1 MGIIL
6 DSSLLI
12 AAERERFDLHAFH
25 SAHPNETFQIAA
37 ITASELLHGI
47 ERAAD
52 ARTRGHRQRFVEDL
66 LSDYAVAPFGLR
78 EAREH
83 GRLWALLEAGG
94 NLIGPHDLL
103 IAATA
108 LARKHSLA
116 TLNRA
121 EFQRVP
127 GLVLVDT
134 TPFVTASRR

>member
-12 AAERERFDLHAFH
+12 AAERQRFDLHAFH
-25 SAHPNETFQIAA
+25 RAHANETFQIAA
-37 ITASELLHGI
+37 IMASELLHGV

-52 ARTRGHRQRFVEDL
+52 AKTRARRQRFVEDL
-66 LSDYAVAPFGLR
+66 LSDYAVASFGLR

-83 GRLWALLEAGG
+83 SRLWALLEASG
-94 NLIGPHDLL
+94 NMIGPHDLL

-108 LARKHSLA
+108 LAQKHSLA
-116 TLNRA
+116 TLNRS

-134 TPFVTASRR
+134 VPFATASTR